1 MKEIGKLDNPV
12 KIMRRAI
19 KFASKDAT
27 RPLLAAV
34 HLAANGDVVSTD
46 AYRLLV
52 EHAAWEGEEITVD
65 YSTAYDVSKCKVKGN
80 EDVAVFFRDGEKL
93 VVKMPDGTEVV
104 GAEQPGNYPKYR
116 KLFEGLEPKTLAY
129 VGKQVKPIVDEHARL
144 GQNVRLDVSGR
155 DLMVSGMGINGA
167 EPTVRVEKCCEGE
180 DASIGFDPKLLKQI
194 LAEFKWEA
202 RINIM
207 SSLKPAVITPL
218 MHEGT
223 EILLMPVRLG
233 GEVEKKEQRKER
245 EMEEIKNEK
254 VDKAVLMAAIHN
266 AAIEHAA
273 NDPDGNVQGGRL
285 TDSQHKLLWRLQK
298 AGRLTRETSGDLI
311 AWSLDGEFVCCIERR
326 WSKRQIHLTHPELK
340 PVCHRSN
347 LLLTR
352 KVEDKLEA
360 EEVKAKV
367 TVSESDG
374 VTAITIEPPKVAP
387 KPKAEKPKAPK
398 PPKAPEQ
405 SKPVEDAAAVVSLE
419 SMREWVKRGNMV
431 ATQKRE
437 GCAIWVEG
445 ETKPFQA
452 ELKELGFRWSPKR
465 KGWYHAA

>member
-19 KFASKDAT
+19 KFASKDAS
-27 RPLLAAV
+27 RPNLMAV

-46 AYRLLV
+46 CYRLLV

-65 YSTAYDVSKCKVKGN
+65 YSTAYDISKQKVKGN
-80 EDVAVFFRDGEKL
+80 EDVATFFRDGEKL
-93 VVKMPDGTEVV
+93 VVKMPDGAEIV
-104 GAEQPGNYPKYR
+104 GAEEPGKYPNYQ

-155 DLMVSGMGINGA
+155 DLMVSGMGTA
-167 EPTVRVEKCCEGE
+167 EPAVKVEKCCDGE
-180 DASIGFDPKLLKQI
+180 DASIGFDPKFLKQI

-202 RINIM
+202 RVNIM

-233 GEVEKKEQRKER
+233 GEVEWKER
-245 EMEEIKNEK
+245 EMEKVKNEK

-273 NDPDGNVQGGRL
+273 NDPDSKVEGGRL
-285 TDSQHKLLWRLQK
+285 TTTQSNLLWRLKK
-298 AGRLTRETSGDLI
+298 AGRLTNEKSGDLI

-347 LLLTR
+347 LLLAR

-360 EEVKAKV
+360 EGAKAKV
-367 TVSESDG
+367 AVSESDG
-374 VTAITIEPPKVAP
+374 VTAIAIEPPKVAP
-387 KPKAEKPKAPK
+387 KPKAPKAEKPKAPK

-405 SKPVEDAAAVVSLE
+405 SKPIEDAAAVVSLE

-465 KGWYHAA
+465 KSWYHAA